1 MKMKKM
7 NEEIIEML
15 KEDEIIEEGLAYI
28 KFEEWKMDELEK
40 KILRVRFM
48 QFGKFILEKY
58 KKIKKN

>member
-1 MKMKKM
+1 MKKM